1 MKKKIF
7 LIAALC
13 LSMLGLAACSKTDP
27 ATVDYNGVTY
37 EELQATCQSEV
48 EMVAAMSEEERDS
61 IIEDWDSYISQGVP
75 EMQLNLVSRWG
86 EAVEECGDFIDYGE
100 FEVTKSG
107 KTLTAAQTL
116 DMEDRDMILTCV
128 YTYHSM
134 ELDDITIDPIY
145 TVGEK
150 MSTAL
155 MNTLM
160 GMLIVFTVLILI
172 SLIIYC
178 FNIFPYLEKKK
189 AAKAAAAAPK
199 TEAATTTV
207 ETVQEQQTED
217 GELIAVIAAAIAAA
231 EGTSTEGF
239 VVRSIR
245 RR

>member
-7 LIAALC
+7 LIAVLC
-13 LSMLGLAACSKTDP
+13 LCMLGLSACSKTDP
-27 ATVDYNGVTY
+27 TTVDYNGYSYDDLKTN
-37 EELQATCQSEV
+37 CQGTVQTLASMTDEDKQYYL
-48 EMVAAMSEEERDS
+48 ENSTE
-61 IIEDWDSYISQGVP
+61 IIANLITRWED
-75 EMQLNLVSRWG
+75 
-86 EAVEECGDFIDYGE
+86 AVEEYGSFVDFGDFEI
-100 FEVTKSG
+100 TKSG

-116 DMEDRDMILTCV
+116 HMEDRDVILTYV
-128 YTYHSM
+128 YTYYSM
-134 ELDDITIDPIY
+134 ELEDITIDGVY
-145 TVGEK
+145 SVGEK

-160 GMLIVFTVLILI
+160 GMLVVFCVLIII

-189 AAKAAAAAPK
+189 AAKSEPAK
-199 TEAATTTV
+199 SDVVTQIEV
-207 ETVQEQQTED
+207 REEQQTDD

-231 EGTSTEGF
+231 EGTSTDGF

>member
-7 LIAALC
+7 LIAVLC
-13 LSMLGLAACSKTDP
+13 LCMLGLAACSKTDP
-27 ATVDYNGVTY
+27 TTVDYNGYSYDDLKTN
-37 EELQATCQSEV
+37 CQGTVQTLASMTDEDKQYYL
-48 EMVAAMSEEERDS
+48 ENSTE
-61 IIEDWDSYISQGVP
+61 IIANLITRWED
-75 EMQLNLVSRWG
+75 
-86 EAVEECGDFIDYGE
+86 AVEEYGSFVDFGDFEI
-100 FEVTKSG
+100 TKSG

-116 DMEDRDMILTCV
+116 HMEDRDVILTYV
-128 YTYHSM
+128 YTYYSM
-134 ELDDITIDPIY
+134 ELEDITIDGVY
-145 TVGEK
+145 SVGEK

-160 GMLIVFTVLILI
+160 GMLVVFCVLIII

-189 AAKAAAAAPK
+189 VAKSEPAK
-199 TEAATTTV
+199 SDVVTQIEV
-207 ETVQEQQTED
+207 REEQQTDD

-231 EGTSTEGF
+231 EGTSTDGF

>member
-7 LIAALC
+7 LIAVLC
-13 LSMLGLAACSKTDP
+13 LCMLGLASCSKTDP
-27 ATVDYNGVTY
+27 TTVDYNGYSYDDLKTN
-37 EELQATCQSEV
+37 CQGTVQTLASMTDEDKQYYL
-48 EMVAAMSEEERDS
+48 ENSTE
-61 IIEDWDSYISQGVP
+61 IIANLITRWED
-75 EMQLNLVSRWG
+75 
-86 EAVEECGDFIDYGE
+86 AVEEYGSFVDFGDFEI
-100 FEVTKSG
+100 TKSG

-116 DMEDRDMILTCV
+116 HMEDRDVILTYV
-128 YTYHSM
+128 YTYYSM
-134 ELDDITIDPIY
+134 ELEDITIDGVY
-145 TVGEK
+145 SVGEK

-160 GMLIVFTVLILI
+160 GMLVVFCVLIII

-189 AAKAAAAAPK
+189 AAKSEPAK
-199 TEAATTTV
+199 SDVVTQIEV
-207 ETVQEQQTED
+207 REEQQTDD

-231 EGTSTEGF
+231 EGTSTDGF

>member
-7 LIAALC
+7 LIAVLC
-13 LSMLGLAACSKTDP
+13 LCMLGLAACSKTDP
-27 ATVDYNGVTY
+27 TTVDYNGY
-37 EELQATCQSEV
+37 SYDDLQTNCQGTVQTLASMTDEDKQYYL
-48 EMVAAMSEEERDS
+48 ENSTE
-61 IIEDWDSYISQGVP
+61 IIANLITRWDD
-75 EMQLNLVSRWG
+75 
-86 EAVEECGDFIDYGE
+86 AVEEYGSFVDFGDFEI
-100 FEVTKSG
+100 TKSG

-116 DMEDRDMILTCV
+116 HMEDRDVILTYV
-128 YTYHSM
+128 YTYYSM
-134 ELDDITIDPIY
+134 ELNDITIDGVY
-145 TVGEK
+145 SVGEK

-160 GMLIVFTVLILI
+160 GMLVVFCVLILI

-189 AAKAAAAAPK
+189 AAKSAPAK
-199 TEAATTTV
+199 PDVVTQIEV
-207 ETVQEQQTED
+207 REEQQTDD

-231 EGTSTEGF
+231 EGTSTDGF

>member
-7 LIAALC
+7 LIAVLC
-13 LSMLGLAACSKTDP
+13 LCMLGLAACSKTDP
-27 ATVDYNGVTY
+27 TTVDYNGY
-37 EELQATCQSEV
+37 SYDDLQTNCQGTVQTLASMTDEDKQYYLENSTEV
-48 EMVAAMSEEERDS
+48 IANLITR
-61 IIEDWDSYISQGVP
+61 WDD
-75 EMQLNLVSRWG
+75 
-86 EAVEECGDFIDYGE
+86 AVEEYGSFVDFGDFEI
-100 FEVTKSG
+100 TKSG

-116 DMEDRDMILTCV
+116 HMEDRDVILTYV
-128 YTYHSM
+128 YTYYSM
-134 ELDDITIDPIY
+134 ELEDITIDGVY
-145 TVGEK
+145 SVGEK

-160 GMLIVFTVLILI
+160 GMLVVFCVLIII

-189 AAKAAAAAPK
+189 AAKSEPAK
-199 TEAATTTV
+199 SDVVTQIEV
-207 ETVQEQQTED
+207 REEQQTDD

-231 EGTSTEGF
+231 EGTSTDGF

>member
-7 LIAALC
+7 LIAVLC
-13 LSMLGLAACSKTDP
+13 LCMLGLAACSKTDP
-27 ATVDYNGVTY
+27 TTVDYNGYSYDDLKTN
-37 EELQATCQSEV
+37 CQGTVQTLASMTDEDKQYYLENSTEV
-48 EMVAAMSEEERDS
+48 IANLITR
-61 IIEDWDSYISQGVP
+61 WDD
-75 EMQLNLVSRWG
+75 
-86 EAVEECGDFIDYGE
+86 AVEEYGSFVDFGDFEI
-100 FEVTKSG
+100 TKSG

-116 DMEDRDMILTCV
+116 HMEDRDVILTYV
-128 YTYHSM
+128 YTYYSM
-134 ELDDITIDPIY
+134 ELEDITIDGVY
-145 TVGEK
+145 SVGEK

-160 GMLIVFTVLILI
+160 GMLVVFCVLILI

-189 AAKAAAAAPK
+189 AAKSAPAK
-199 TEAATTTV
+199 SDVVTQIEV
-207 ETVQEQQTED
+207 REEQQTDD

-231 EGTSTEGF
+231 EGTSTDGF

>member
-7 LIAALC
+7 LIAGLC
-13 LSMLGLAACSKTDP
+13 LCMLGLAACSKTDP
-27 ATVDYNGVTY
+27 TTVDYNGYSYDDLKTN
-37 EELQATCQSEV
+37 CQGTVQTLASMTDEDKQYYL
-48 EMVAAMSEEERDS
+48 ENSTE
-61 IIEDWDSYISQGVP
+61 IIANLITRWED
-75 EMQLNLVSRWG
+75 
-86 EAVEECGDFIDYGE
+86 AVEEYGSFVDFGDFEI
-100 FEVTKSG
+100 TKSG

-116 DMEDRDMILTCV
+116 HMEDRDVILTYV
-128 YTYHSM
+128 YTYYSM
-134 ELDDITIDPIY
+134 ELEDITIDGVY
-145 TVGEK
+145 SVGEK

-160 GMLIVFTVLILI
+160 GMLVVFCVLIII

-189 AAKAAAAAPK
+189 AAKSEPAK
-199 TEAATTTV
+199 SDVVTQIEV
-207 ETVQEQQTED
+207 REEQQTDD

-231 EGTSTEGF
+231 EGTSTDGF

>member
-7 LIAALC
+7 LIAAMC
-13 LSMLGLAACSKTDP
+13 LMLLGLAACSQTDP
-27 ATVDYNGVTY
+27 TAVDYNGY
-37 EELQATCQSEV
+37 SYDDLQTNCKGTVQTLAYL
-48 EMVAAMSEEERDS
+48 SEEDKEYYRTNGAETVVNL
-61 IIEDWDSYISQGVP
+61 INNWD
-75 EMQLNLVSRWG
+75 
-86 EAVEECGDFIDYGE
+86 EAVAEYGSFVDFGDFEI
-100 FEVTKSG
+100 TKSG

-116 DMEDRDMILTCV
+116 HMESRDMVLTYV

-134 ELDDITIDPIY
+134 EVEDITIDGIF

-155 MNTLM
+155 MNTIM
-160 GMLIVFTVLILI
+160 GILVVFGVLIIICLLI
-172 SLIIYC
+172 CC

-189 AAKAAAAAPK
+189 AAKAAPK
-199 TEAATTTV
+199 TDVVSQIEAN
-207 ETVQEQQTED
+207 EEQQTQETDD
-217 GELIAVIAAAIAAA
+217 GELVAVIAAAIAAA

>member
-7 LIAALC
+7 LIAVLC
-13 LSMLGLAACSKTDP
+13 LCMLGLAACSKTDP
-27 ATVDYNGVTY
+27 TTVDYNGYSYDDLKTN
-37 EELQATCQSEV
+37 CQGTVQTLASMTDEDKQYYL
-48 EMVAAMSEEERDS
+48 ENSTE
-61 IIEDWDSYISQGVP
+61 IIANLITRWED
-75 EMQLNLVSRWG
+75 
-86 EAVEECGDFIDYGE
+86 AVEEYGSFVDFGDFEI
-100 FEVTKSG
+100 TKSG

-116 DMEDRDMILTCV
+116 HMEDRDVILTYV
-128 YTYHSM
+128 YTYYSM
-134 ELDDITIDPIY
+134 ELEDITIDGVY
-145 TVGEK
+145 SVGEK

-160 GMLIVFTVLILI
+160 GMLVVFCLLIII

-189 AAKAAAAAPK
+189 AAKSEPAK
-199 TEAATTTV
+199 SDVVTQIEV
-207 ETVQEQQTED
+207 REEQQTDD

-231 EGTSTEGF
+231 EGTSTDGF